1 MLRFNNSLNDEEK
14 VLSQE
19 QVDFYT
25 MFLNIDK
32 LNNKNIIELYDKFK
46 DKNVALMF

>member
-1 MLRFNNSLNDEEK
+1 MDNIYNVFLNIKEMLRFNNSLNDEEK

-25 MFLNIDK
+25 MFLNIEK
-32 LNNKNIIELYDKFK
+32 LNNKNIIDL
-46 DKNVALMF
+46 